1 MSVATSAPEEK
12 EPPAAAQK
20 PRPAC
25 AGFMEVKRG
34 NTTKVLT
41 GSCSA
46 WRPLEGPYGEVLD
59 PNGNTRVIVE
69 ACDEGT
75 FVDVLGLAKVLP
87 GAATAVR
94 VRWTTRSDGQEWVSE
109 NAALSVTDF
118 GAVGG
123 LIRGTF
129 RAKMTPK
136 LNASAEQVT
145 GSFVVCRGADRFPP

>member
-1 MSVATSAPEEK
+1 MIALEEK
-12 EPPAAAQK
+12 EPTAAAQK

-25 AGFMEVKRG
+25 AGFIEVKRG

-59 PNGNTRVIVE
+59 PNGSTRVVLE

-75 FVDVLGLAKVLP
+75 LVDVVGWAKVLP

-94 VRWTTRSDGQEWVSE
+94 VRWTTRGDGREWVSA

-129 RAKMTPK
+129 RATMTPK

-145 GSFVVCRGADRFPP
+145 GSFGVCRGADRFPP